1 MVLPAAGFIGAEFV
15 GAGTGGIMAD
25 GDLLK
30 EVESGALLRASLWIG
45 VGVAIYL
52 TFTNSIG
59 ALLNPLLANLR
70 LSATPT

>member
-1 MVLPAAGFIGAEFV
+1 MVLPVAEYIGAQFV
-15 GAGTGGIMAD
+15 GTGTGGFMAD
-25 GDLLK
+25 GNLLK

-45 VGVAIYL
+45 VGVALYL

>member
-1 MVLPAAGFIGAEFV
+1 
-15 GAGTGGIMAD
+15 MAD
-25 GDLLK
+25 GNLLR

-45 VGVAIYL
+45 VGVALYL

-59 ALLNPLLANLR
+59 SLLNPLLANLR